1 MHGRQAQDAGQL
13 AVFLPDLVG
22 ALDRRR
28 AADVWPGRAAAA
40 AAAVAVAAGDGRGSG
55 RRGLGGGR
63 RRGDELLGE
72 AE

>member
-13 AVFLPDLVG
+13 AVFLSDLVD

-28 AADVWPGRAAAA
+28 AADVWPAR
-40 AAAVAVAAGDGRGSG
+40 VAARDGRGSG